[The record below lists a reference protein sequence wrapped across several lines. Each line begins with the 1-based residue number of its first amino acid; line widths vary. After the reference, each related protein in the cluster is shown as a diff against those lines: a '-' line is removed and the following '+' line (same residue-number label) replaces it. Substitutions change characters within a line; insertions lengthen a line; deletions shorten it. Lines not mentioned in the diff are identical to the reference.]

1 MEQGNS
7 CGRDLK
13 VAADRVSQ
21 SEQEVIM
28 VVLVVMMEVE
38 DTNEDA
44 NDYHHV
50 AVMQYCTKYITFT
63 QVEELKT
70 RGGEQVAENERL
82 RDEVN

>member
-1 MEQGNS
+1 MI
-7 CGRDLK
+7 
-13 VAADRVSQ
+13 V
-21 SEQEVIM
+21 

-82 RDEVN
+82 REEVN

>member
-1 MEQGNS
+1 MI
-7 CGRDLK
+7 
-13 VAADRVSQ
+13 V
-21 SEQEVIM
+21 

-50 AVMQYCTKYITFT
+50 TVMQYCTKYITFT

-82 RDEVN
+82 REEVN

>member
-1 MEQGNS
+1 MI
-7 CGRDLK
+7 
-13 VAADRVSQ
+13 V
-21 SEQEVIM
+21 

-50 AVMQYCTKYITFT
+50 AVMQYCTQYITFT

-82 RDEVN
+82 REEVN

>member
-1 MEQGNS
+1 
-7 CGRDLK
+7 
-13 VAADRVSQ
+13 
-21 SEQEVIM
+21 M

-82 RDEVN
+82 REEVN